1 MNLKIFLLA
10 VSAVFSLPMDA
21 QSRLRNSRS
30 HKVDTVPVLV
40 KSYMDSLSVSK
51 AKIDSAAVESD
62 VNDGRYYRLF
72 APLTF
77 YHGVAGDMFSLE
89 HDGDEQDYTLANIY
103 MNRPDLVRNT
113 ERQLELVGPV
123 INPYQESVTP
133 ETELVQKVV
142 KKTENADIEAPVDIF
157 VAKPNFWKFSGN
169 YSLQLFQNYVS
180 DNWYKGGESN
190 YSMLGTVTL
199 QANYNNKQRFRWE
212 NKLENG
218 VWTYDLAEAWKGVQT
233 CFANL
238 AQEVKTKYDVELKRI
253 GSIGISAM
261 MHGYLAFDGKDELLV
276 PFRTWRNNIT
286 GEAADY
292 LTKTLDF
299 NIPQRWSVAHI
310 YQAVLN
316 KEPHVPEIKF
326 FTTLAGYIHWQLCG
340 EKVLGIGDASG
351 MFPIDENIASYDKD
365 MLKKFDELENIRNL
379 PWKLEN
385 ILPAVL
391 PAGKVAGILTE
402 AGARLLD
409 PTGVLE
415 AGATMAPPE
424 GDAGTGMVGTNSVR
438 KRTGNISVGTSAFSM
453 NVLEEPLKAV
463 HRDIDIVTTPDGAPV
478 AMVHVNNCS
487 SDINAWAGLFGEF
500 AKALGVEVAPDT
512 LYSVLFNQVKE
523 AAADAGGLVNY
534 SFLSGENIT
543 DTQAGRPMF
552 VRTPHSKMNLGN
564 FMLAQLYSAFA
575 TLKIGMDV
583 LINEEH
589 VKTDVM
595 LAQGGLFKT
604 PVIGQQVLANA
615 LEIPITI
622 MDSAGEGG
630 PWGMA
635 VLAVYTK
642 FCDDTVALADFLDEK
657 VFKDASATT
666 LAPQPEGVEGCRSF
680 IKRFQAGIEVENA
693 AGKAFVDE

>member
-1 MNLKIFLLA
+1 M
-10 VSAVFSLPMDA
+10 
-21 QSRLRNSRS
+21 
-30 HKVDTVPVLV
+30 
-40 KSYMDSLSVSK
+40 
-51 AKIDSAAVESD
+51 
-62 VNDGRYYRLF
+62 
-72 APLTF
+72 
-77 YHGVAGDMFSLE
+77 
-89 HDGDEQDYTLANIY
+89 
-103 MNRPDLVRNT
+103 
-113 ERQLELVGPV
+113 
-123 INPYQESVTP
+123 
-133 ETELVQKVV
+133 
-142 KKTENADIEAPVDIF
+142 
-157 VAKPNFWKFSGN
+157 
-169 YSLQLFQNYVS
+169 
-180 DNWYKGGESN
+180 
-190 YSMLGTVTL
+190 
-199 QANYNNKQRFRWE
+199 
-212 NKLENG
+212 
-218 VWTYDLAEAWKGVQT
+218 
-233 CFANL
+233 
-238 AQEVKTKYDVELKRI
+238 
-253 GSIGISAM
+253 
-261 MHGYLAFDGKDELLV
+261 
-276 PFRTWRNNIT
+276 
-286 GEAADY
+286 
-292 LTKTLDF
+292 
-299 NIPQRWSVAHI
+299 
-310 YQAVLN
+310 
-316 KEPHVPEIKF
+316 
-326 FTTLAGYIHWQLCG
+326 
-340 EKVLGIGDASG
+340 
-351 MFPIDENIASYDKD
+351 
-365 MLKKFDELENIRNL
+365 
-379 PWKLEN
+379 
-385 ILPAVL
+385 
-391 PAGKVAGILTE
+391 
-402 AGARLLD
+402 
-409 PTGVLE
+409 
-415 AGATMAPPE
+415 
-424 GDAGTGMVGTNSVR
+424 
-438 KRTGNISVGTSAFSM
+438 
-453 NVLEEPLKAV
+453 KAV